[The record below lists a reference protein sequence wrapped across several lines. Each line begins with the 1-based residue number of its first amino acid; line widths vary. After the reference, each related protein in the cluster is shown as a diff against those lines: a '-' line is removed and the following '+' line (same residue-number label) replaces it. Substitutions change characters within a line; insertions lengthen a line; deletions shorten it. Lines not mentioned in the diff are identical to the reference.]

1 MKSNELIKQTH
12 PLITSDHLRRLAI
25 VYVRQS
31 TEEQVRDNTGST
43 EYQRGL
49 TEVGRSLGWHDSQI
63 QIIDEDLGRSGSS
76 AERRTGLQRLQMM
89 IAANQVGVVIVA
101 TVSRLSRNVLDFEL
115 FRILAAAHNTLLYTD
130 GRLVDPADSNDTI
143 VSQIS
148 AMVAHFENR
157 KRTEIMSRARKV
169 RAKQGAVVSTLP
181 VGWIKGPDGKY
192 DFDPETKDTIRTIID
207 TFWQTRTLHR
217 TVVALIKAGVQI
229 PGHHGQRVDYKKPHI
244 CRVRNILIHPA
255 YAGIYVYGRTEAMPG
270 GPVLAR
276 GELQRIKVPEERWV
290 KNFNHHPGYM
300 TVEQQEEIKSILKKN
315 HFGRR
320 DRPGRGPALLQGLLR
335 CAKCNASFHVKYIC
349 KRSYSYACAWSVEG
363 CTRFGSYEFDKQVL
377 AELFKVLKTPP
388 LDMLK
393 AALEEARSQERAQ
406 LNWIES
412 GRERLRHEEQRAR
425 DRADATVGSLPR
437 VYRDALER
445 LDKVLE
451 EKDQFEQKIA
461 MRPAVPKSYESD
473 EELEALCRRASD
485 VPSLWNHPVVTFQEQ
500 KEILRCI
507 IDHVVVA
514 VTKERLDATIFWTSG
529 AQTSFSMWR
538 NAGRYNLIR
547 ELHAQKLTTFEIRE
561 HLAGGRT
568 STGQTVNFTLN
579 RIRFIQQKLGLKPH
593 RISAGTI
600 PLGKEAAELKREG
613 RSVEWIAHH
622 FNERG
627 LVSPRGKWWT
637 ARIIYDLM
645 AKVGE
650 KVETLGNIHRK
661 AILDARARGL
671 GYREMAVEFNEN
683 EIPRRKDCHRP
694 WTERNLAHTW
704 SKLNLRYKHKE
715 SPEREQSDAVVIRGG
730 K

>member
-12 PLITSDHLRRLAI
+12 PLITPDHLRRLAI

-89 IAANQVGVVIVA
+89 IAAKQVGVVIVA

-217 TVVALIKAGVQI
+217 TVVALTKAGVQI
-229 PGHHGQRVDYKKPHI
+229 PGRHGQRVDYKKPHI

-290 KNFNHHPGYM
+290 KN
-300 TVEQQEEIKSILKKN
+300 
-315 HFGRR
+315 
-320 DRPGRGPALLQGLLR
+320 LL
-335 CAKCNASFHVKYIC
+335 I
-349 KRSYSYACAWSVEG
+349 
-363 CTRFGSYEFDKQVL
+363 
-377 AELFKVLKTPP
+377 
-388 LDMLK
+388 
-393 AALEEARSQERAQ
+393 
-406 LNWIES
+406 
-412 GRERLRHEEQRAR
+412 
-425 DRADATVGSLPR
+425 SL
-437 VYRDALER
+437 
-445 LDKVLE
+445 
-451 EKDQFEQKIA
+451 
-461 MRPAVPKSYESD
+461 
-473 EELEALCRRASD
+473 
-485 VPSLWNHPVVTFQEQ
+485 
-500 KEILRCI
+500 
-507 IDHVVVA
+507 
-514 VTKERLDATIFWTSG
+514 
-529 AQTSFSMWR
+529 
-538 NAGRYNLIR
+538 
-547 ELHAQKLTTFEIRE
+547 
-561 HLAGGRT
+561 
-568 STGQTVNFTLN
+568 
-579 RIRFIQQKLGLKPH
+579 
-593 RISAGTI
+593 
-600 PLGKEAAELKREG
+600 
-613 RSVEWIAHH
+613 
-622 FNERG
+622 
-627 LVSPRGKWWT
+627 
-637 ARIIYDLM
+637 
-645 AKVGE
+645 
-650 KVETLGNIHRK
+650 
-661 AILDARARGL
+661 
-671 GYREMAVEFNEN
+671 
-683 EIPRRKDCHRP
+683 
-694 WTERNLAHTW
+694 
-704 SKLNLRYKHKE
+704 
-715 SPEREQSDAVVIRGG
+715 
-730 K
+730 